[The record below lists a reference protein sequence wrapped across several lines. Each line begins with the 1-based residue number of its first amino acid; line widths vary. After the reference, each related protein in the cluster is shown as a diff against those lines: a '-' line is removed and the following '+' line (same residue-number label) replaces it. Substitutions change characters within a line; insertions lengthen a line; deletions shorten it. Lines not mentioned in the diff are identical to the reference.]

1 MTLRAVVVDDEPL
14 ARARLCRLLAP
25 QVAVVAECGDGHAA
39 IAAVGEHRPDLLFL
53 DVQMPE
59 LDGFGVLAALGPEAV
74 PAIVF
79 VTAFDHYAVRAFDA
93 YAADYLLKPFD
104 EARLRRAVGRA
115 AARAAERGEA
125 DRLRALLE
133 GIRAASRPAPPGDN
147 QAAAHPDL
155 PDDDQAAPYPAP
167 PDGARPAPRP
177 GPPDGAR
184 PPSRLALPDGART
197 VFVDVGAVDYVEAE
211 GNYVSVRAGD
221 KSYLRRDTLTSLAE
235 RLDMTQFLRV
245 HRSRIVRVDRIRSVE
260 PLAHGEYLLTL
271 TSGVQLTSSRRYRD
285 ALRDAL
291 GLARSGG

>member
-1 MTLRAVVVDDEPL
+1 MILRAVVVDDEPL

-25 QVAVVAECGDGHAA
+25 LVTVVAECGDGHAA
-39 IAAVGEHRPDLLFL
+39 IAAVGEHQPDLLFL

-74 PAIVF
+74 PAVVF

-115 AARAAERGEA
+115 TTRAAERDEA

-133 GIRAASRPAPPGDN
+133 SVRA
-147 QAAAHPDL
+147 
-155 PDDDQAAPYPAP
+155 
-167 PDGARPAPRP
+167 APRP
-177 GPPDGAR
+177 ASTEGAR
-184 PPSRLALPDGART
+184 PPSRLALPDGPRT
-197 VFVDVGAVDYVEAE
+197 VFVDAGAVDYVEAE

-221 KSYLRRDTLTSLAE
+221 KSYLLRDTLTSLAE

-291 GLARSGG
+291 GLARSRE